1 MSIKISELTP
11 KGANLQN
18 SDLLEIS
25 ESTADGYS
33 SKSITGAEIITA
45 SQEGMQVGLVS
56 GSNIKT
62 INSTSLLGSGD
73 LEVQPTLVSGTNI
86 KTINGNSLLGSGDLV
101 IGGGGLTIGTTAI
114 TSGTIGRILFE
125 GTGNVLQE
133 SANLFWDNTNGRL
146 GIGTSSPNTAITV
159 TTNNVPTVEIIST
172 GTTASTDFSV
182 LRLQTTAKTWN
193 IGTGGTT
200 TGLNAVF
207 YIDSPTSTATPFKIL
222 SNGTTNLLNTTINNL
237 TSVTNFIVDNS
248 NTSGYSVLNIKNS
261 GASGKTY
268 QIAVGGNTASSG
280 FANNLYFADSV
291 SGTRMTIYSSGNL
304 GIGTTTDAGY
314 KLDVN
319 GTTRIQSK
327 LSVGTPSATS
337 AVMEVTS
344 TTQGFLPPRM
354 TTTQKNAI
362 ASPTAGLVVYD
373 TTLNKLC
380 VYTTAWETITSI

>member
-1 MSIKISELTP
+1 M
-11 KGANLQN
+11 
-18 SDLLEIS
+18 
-25 ESTADGYS
+25 
-33 SKSITGAEIITA
+33 
-45 SQEGMQVGLVS
+45 
-56 GSNIKT
+56 
-62 INSTSLLGSGD
+62 
-73 LEVQPTLVSGTNI
+73 
-86 KTINGNSLLGSGDLV
+86 
-101 IGGGGLTIGTTAI
+101 
-114 TSGTIGRILFE
+114 
-125 GTGNVLQE
+125 
-133 SANLFWDNTNGRL
+133 FWDNTNSRL

-159 TTNNVPTVEIIST
+159 TTNNVPTIEIIST

-237 TSVTNFIVDNS
+237 TSVTNFIIDNS

-304 GIGTTTDAGY
+304 GIGSTTDAGF

-319 GTTRIQSK
+319 GTARVQGNLDVSGSNILTTRYLNMNSALGLSRIEYSYSGGTLLQLGRMQGAAGLTRQFDIISK
-327 LSVGTPSATS
+327 TPNYGVTSQQILTLFPSASIKYDNSAATS
-337 AVMEVTS
+337 STIATETASACFEVFS
-344 TTQGFLPPRM
+344 TNKGFLPPRM
-354 TTTQKNAI
+354 TNAQMLAI
-362 ASPTAGLVVYD
+362 ATPAAGLVVYD
-373 TTLNKLC
+373 TTNNKHC
-380 VYTTAWETITSI
+380 GYNGTAWQNFY